1 MITMHGR
8 ARIFIEH
15 LPIYLLSI
23 VHSVSSCLVSI
34 CEYMLFGQA
43 NGLRACHPS
52 IPRLNRPALNDAR
65 LLIDCQQC
73 STHHDQRRLTVYPPA
88 LAAASSTRTHL
99 PLQLTTALIH
109 GAPLRPPLHRQAKF
123 HPSSPT
129 LSVRIISS
137 KYTYIHVYL

>member
-52 IPRLNRPALNDAR
+52 IPRINRPAERN
-65 LLIDCQQC
+65 
-73 STHHDQRRLTVYPPA
+73 P
-88 LAAASSTRTHL
+88 RTHRL
-99 PLQLTTALIH
+99 RTIFNAPRPTQAYGLSSSSVVSLLDEIPLTA
-109 GAPLRPPLHRQAKF
+109 F
-123 HPSSPT
+123 T
-129 LSVRIISS
+129 
-137 KYTYIHVYL
+137 